1 MNLQIKSL
9 FILAFI
15 AFFYTTVAQSVTVV
29 IGGNYTNVAYDQVT
43 GTGVED
49 TYKHKLGFHAGAY
62 FDYVISKDRRQELI
76 FETGL
81 LFDSKGAQQEFQI
94 SDYSSKEITSLY
106 YIDVP
111 FYIQYR
117 YRFRNLNKIYAG
129 IGPYAGLGLFGNTVT
144 TQTLAGESNE
154 IQHKIKWGSD
164 DENDDLKRFDY
175 GVSARAGFHFDSG
188 LDVSASYDYG
198 IPSIASMGENI
209 KMRSRVLRVS
219 LGYTFSLFD

>member
-1 MNLQIKSL
+1 MKFQIKSL

-15 AFFYTTVAQSVTVV
+15 AFTYTSVAQSVTVV
-29 IGGNYTNVAYDQVT
+29 AGGNYTNVAYDQGN
-43 GTGVED
+43 GTGIED
-49 TYKHKLGFHAGAY
+49 TYKDKIGFHAGAY
-62 FDYVISKDRRQELI
+62 FDYVINKDRRQELV

-81 LFDSKGAQQEFQI
+81 LFDSKGAKKEFNI
-94 SDYSSKEITSLY
+94 SDYSSKEVTSLY

-117 YRFRNLNKIYAG
+117 YRFRNLNKIYLG

-144 TQTLAGESNE
+144 TQNLGGESNE
-154 IQHKIKWGSD
+154 IQHKIKWGND

-175 GVSARAGFHFDSG
+175 GVSARVGFHFDGG

-219 LGYTFSLFD
+219 LGYTFSLVD